1 MTDTQSGKYAM
12 YNVFITFLDALITF
26 FGVNKQLTPAIAALK
41 SAVDNIKTILPK
53 EAKTA
58 TDTTPITENKATA
71 FEIMVDTAVGF
82 SKAALEW
89 AKSSPDTRNLIK
101 SFKLTTS
108 TFKTAEP
115 KSIAQARA
123 LLKLFQDNSVA
134 LIAATE
140 ITDLQISG
148 FETMINNAEAD
159 IGLPG
164 MAKGQ
169 SKVVTSSIDKAFVA
183 ADAAVLTVKNI
194 LLSKYGKNM
203 PVQNDDLISNMN
215 QATKTIIV
223 KRYTALKIYFNV
235 IISGLIIEGAKAD
248 IPDLKKSAVSNINGI
263 GTIPSIRPKQAHAIF
278 SHPDFKTVYMDIKP
292 IKGRTLELHII
303 MTPNTS
309 V

>member
-1 MTDTQSGKYAM
+1 MTESQSGKYAM
-12 YNVFITFLDALITF
+12 YNVFITFLDALKSF

-41 SAVDNIKTILPK
+41 SAVDNIKSLLPK

-58 TDTTPITENKATA
+58 TDTTPITENKASA
-71 FEIMVDTAVGF
+71 FEIMVDTAVGL

-89 AKSSPDTRNLIK
+89 AKSSTDTKPLVK
-101 SFKLTTS
+101 SFKIYTS
-108 TFKTAEP
+108 TFKLTEP

-134 LIAATE
+134 LAAATE
-140 ITDLQISG
+140 ITDAQITG
-148 FETMINNAEAD
+148 FETMINNAETD

-169 SKVVTSSIDKAFVA
+169 GKVVTSAVDKAFTA

-203 PVQNDDLISNMN
+203 PAQNNDLISNMN
-215 QATKTIIV
+215 QVTKTKIV

-235 IISGLIIEGAKAD
+235 IVSGLIIEGAKID
-248 IPDLKKSAVSNINGI
+248 IPDLKKSATSDIDGI
-263 GTIPSIRPKQAHAIF
+263 AKIPSLKPKKAHAIF
-278 SHPDFKTVYMDIKP
+278 THPDFKTVYLDVKP
-292 IKGRTLELHII
+292 IKGRTLEIHII
-303 MTPNTS
+303 MTPK
-309 V
+309 

>member
-1 MTDTQSGKYAM
+1 MTESQSGKYAM
-12 YNVFITFLDALITF
+12 YNVFITFLDALKSF

-41 SAVDNIKTILPK
+41 SAVDNIKSLLPK

-71 FEIMVDTAVGF
+71 FEIMVDTAVGL

-89 AKSSPDTRNLIK
+89 AKSSTDTKNLVK
-101 SFKLTTS
+101 SFKITNT

-134 LIAATE
+134 LIAATD
-140 ITDLQISG
+140 ITDIQISG

-169 SKVVTSSIDKAFVA
+169 GKVVTSAVDKAFTA

-203 PVQNDDLISNMN
+203 PAQNNDLISNMN
-215 QATKTIIV
+215 QVTKTKIV

-235 IISGLIIEGAKAD
+235 IVSGLIIEGAKID
-248 IPDLKKSAVSNINGI
+248 IPELKKLAISNIDGI
-263 GTIPSIRPKQAHAIF
+263 ANITSLKSKKAHAIF
-278 SHPDFKTVYMDIKP
+278 THPDFKTVYMDIKP
-292 IKGRTLELHII
+292 IKGRTLEIHII
-303 MTPNTS
+303 MAPINPI
-309 V
+309 